1 MPHLRAARPARAT
14 TGCVAAR
21 IPSPPVSPTRLLVL
35 GVVRIF
41 QPVHG
46 YWVRRELL
54 SWGVQDWGHVNPG
67 SIYHALRAMARDGAI
82 EAVTTTAAGA
92 EAGDDEAAR
101 AGTEADGG
109 RPARTSYRLTLDGE
123 QEFFALLRT
132 SLWMLDDDP
141 SAVLAGL
148 CFMVTLPRD
157 EVVEALNARAG
168 LLEARIQVA
177 RRNIGH
183 AVDARLAPPHSAE
196 VVAVQVA
203 RWQAEQAWATDLAG
217 RLRAGALRFRPEPG
231 WDDPP
236 GPDGWPL
243 TPP

>member
-1 MPHLRAARPARAT
+1 
-14 TGCVAAR
+14 
-21 IPSPPVSPTRLLVL
+21 VSPTRLLVL

-82 EAVTTTAAGA
+82 EEVATDEVAG
-92 EAGDDEAAR
+92 EVH
-101 AGTEADGG
+101 GG

-123 QEFFALLRT
+123 QEFFGLLRT
-132 SLWMLDDDP
+132 ALWTLDDDP
-141 SAVLAGL
+141 TTVLAGL
-148 CFMVTLPRD
+148 CFMITLPRD
-157 EVVEALNARAG
+157 EVVEAMRTRSG
-168 LLEARIQVA
+168 LLEAKVQVA
-177 RRNIGH
+177 ERNMGH
-183 AVDARLAPPHSAE
+183 AVGARLAPPHSAE

-203 RWQAEQAWATDLAG
+203 RWRAEQAWAVDLAD
-217 RLRAGALRFRPEPG
+217 RVRAGALRFRPEPG

-236 GPDGWPL
+236 GVDGWPL
-243 TPP
+243 TRA